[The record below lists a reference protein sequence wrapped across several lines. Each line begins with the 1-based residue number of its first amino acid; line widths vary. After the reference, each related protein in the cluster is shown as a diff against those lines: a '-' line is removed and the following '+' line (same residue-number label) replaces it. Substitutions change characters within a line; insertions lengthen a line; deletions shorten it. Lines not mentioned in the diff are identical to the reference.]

1 MSGHPEFH
9 FETIVVATDLSE
21 AASSALRYAQVVAQV
36 HGARIVITH
45 VIDPVG
51 YAFAAG
57 VPDALGKDKAAIE
70 EIRRMEEETRKKGIP
85 VHSQVETGVIC
96 DRILQSVADARA
108 DLLIL
113 GTRATT
119 GAGRAALGTVARQ
132 ILARTPCP
140 VLTVPR
146 GAERHVPRGGGWQRV
161 VIATDFSVASL
172 EALAYAH
179 RCTFEQLAVVHA
191 EPCRDHREHEAC
203 LERLRFLAPFNEQH
217 TVPIEHIVDCG
228 EAADLIIREAER
240 MNADLVVLGAPIDEL
255 QEKDFASSTVLKV
268 ISQVQ
273 CPVMCVPSTLEMP
286 VHIEERRMSVGC

>member
-1 MSGHPEFH
+1 MSHHPEFH
-9 FETIVVATDLSE
+9 FKTIVVATDLSE
-21 AASSALRYAQVVAQV
+21 SASSALRYAQAVAQV

-51 YAFAAG
+51 YAFGSG
-57 VPDALGKDKAAIE
+57 VPDVLGTDKAAID
-70 EIRRMEEETRKKGIP
+70 EIRRMEEQTRKKGIA
-85 VHSQVETGVIC
+85 VHSRVETGVIC
-96 DRILQSVADARA
+96 DRILQSVLDARA

-146 GAERHVPRGGGWQRV
+146 GAERHIPRGGGWQRV
-161 VIATDFSVASL
+161 LIAIDFSVASL

-228 EAADLIIREAER
+228 EAADLIVREAAQ
-240 MNADLVVLGAPIDEL
+240 MSADLVVLGAPIEEL

-268 ISQVQ
+268 ISQVH

-286 VHIEERRMSVGC
+286 VHIEERKMSVGC

>member
-1 MSGHPEFH
+1 MARAAEFH

-21 AASSALRYAQVVAQV
+21 ASSSALHYAQAVAQV
-36 HGARIVITH
+36 HKARVIITH

-51 YAFAAG
+51 YAFASG
-57 VPDALGKDKAAIE
+57 VPVALGQDKAAIE
-70 EIRRMEEETRKKGIP
+70 EIYRMEDETRRKGIP

-96 DRILQSVADARA
+96 DRILQSVMDARA

-113 GTRATT
+113 GTRART

-146 GAERHVPRGGGWQRV
+146 GSERHFPRGGGWQRV

-179 RCTFEQLAVVHA
+179 RCAFDQLNVVHA
-191 EPCRDHREHEAC
+191 EPCRDDREHAAC
-203 LERLRFLAPFNEQH
+203 MERLRFLAPFNEQH
-217 TVPIEHIVDCG
+217 TVPVEHIVDCG
-228 EAADLIIREAER
+228 EAADLIIRESAR
-240 MNADLVVLGAPIDEL
+240 MNADLVVLGAPIEEL

-268 ISQVQ
+268 ISDVH

-286 VHIEERRMSVGC
+286 MRIEERRMSVGC

>member
-1 MSGHPEFH
+1 MPRSPEFH
-9 FETIVVATDLSE
+9 FDTIVVATDLSE
-21 AASSALRYAQVVAQV
+21 ASSSALRYAQAVAQV
-36 HGARIVITH
+36 HGARIIITH

-51 YAFAAG
+51 YAFASG
-57 VPDALGKDKAAIE
+57 VPDALGHDKAAIE
-70 EIRRMEEETRKKGIP
+70 EIHRMEEETRRKGIP

-96 DRILQSVADARA
+96 ERILQSVMAARA

-113 GTRATT
+113 GTRAST

-146 GAERHVPRGGGWQRV
+146 GAERHIPRGGGWQRV

-179 RCTFEQLAVVHA
+179 RCAFNQLTVVHA
-191 EPCRDHREHEAC
+191 EPCRDHKEHEAC

-217 TVPIEHIVDCG
+217 TVPVEHIVDCG
-228 EAADLIIREAER
+228 EAANLIIREADR
-240 MNADLVVLGAPIDEL
+240 MQADLVVLGAPIEEL
-255 QEKDFASSTVLKV
+255 QERDFASSTVLKV
-268 ISQVQ
+268 ISAVR
-273 CPVMCVPSTLEMP
+273 CPVICVPSTLEMP
-286 VHIEERRMSVGC
+286 MRIEERRMSVGC

>member
-1 MSGHPEFH
+1 MPGSPEFH
-9 FETIVVATDLSE
+9 FDTIVVATDLSE
-21 AASSALRYAQVVAQV
+21 ASSSALRYAQAVAQV
-36 HGARIVITH
+36 HGARIIITH

-51 YAFAAG
+51 YAFASG
-57 VPDALGKDKAAIE
+57 VPAALGQDKAALE
-70 EIRRMEEETRKKGIP
+70 EIHRMEEETRRKGIP

-96 DRILQSVADARA
+96 DRILQSVMDARA

-113 GTRATT
+113 GTRAST

-146 GAERHVPRGGGWQRV
+146 GAERHIPRGGGWQRV

-179 RCTFEQLAVVHA
+179 RCAFSQLAVVHA
-191 EPCRDHREHEAC
+191 EPCRDHKEHEAC

-217 TVPIEHIVDCG
+217 TVPVEHIVDAG

-240 MNADLVVLGAPIDEL
+240 MEADLVVLGAPIEEL

-268 ISQVQ
+268 ISGVR
-273 CPVMCVPSTLEMP
+273 CPVICVPSTLEMP
-286 VHIEERRMSVGC
+286 MRIEERRMSVGC